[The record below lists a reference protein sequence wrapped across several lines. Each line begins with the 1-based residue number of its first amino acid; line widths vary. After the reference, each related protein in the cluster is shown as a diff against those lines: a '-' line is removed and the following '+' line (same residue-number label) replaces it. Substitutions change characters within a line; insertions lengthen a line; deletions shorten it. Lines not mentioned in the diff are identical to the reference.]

1 MQQLPVLSNREREV
15 VELLLQGQSNKQ
27 IASSLTIS
35 ERTVE
40 FHLSNIYNK
49 FGVSS
54 RVELILKLGNASDA
68 PETQEP
74 GFSTV
79 DQGAEST
86 ENGNESSSTT
96 DWITPLKESFS
107 VLGKELT
114 TMPNVSAQD
123 EAGNMSFIEAI
134 RVCFMK
140 YAEFNGRAAR
150 REFWWFALFVTL
162 VAGALAYVSEAASSI
177 FLIAV
182 LLPLLAVGTR
192 RLRDAGLN
200 VWWLLFILA
209 PVGGLVVLA
218 WFWAM
223 PTTEKSPVGEMV
235 ADDWR

>member
-1 MQQLPVLSNREREV
+1 MAQSLELSNREREV
-15 VELLLQGQSNKQ
+15 VQLLLQGQSNKQ

-54 RVELILKLGNASDA
+54 RVELILTLGSASDT

-79 DQGAEST
+79 DPGAESS
-86 ENGNESSSTT
+86 ENGNGSSSPS

-107 VLGKELT
+107 VLSKELT

-123 EAGNMSFIEAI
+123 EAGNMSFLEAI
-134 RVCFMK
+134 RVCFVK
-140 YAEFNGRAAR
+140 YAEFNGRAGRA
-150 REFWWFALFVTL
+150 EFWWFALFVTL
-162 VAGALAYVSEAASSI
+162 VAGALAYVSEAVSSI
-177 FLIAV
+177 FSIAV
-182 LLPLLAVGTR
+182 LLPLLAVGAR
-192 RLRDAGLN
+192 RLRDAGQN
-200 VWWLLFILA
+200 VWWLLFLLV
-209 PVGGLVVLA
+209 PVGGLVVLV

-223 PTTEKSPVGEMV
+223 PTTEKLPVGEMV

>member
-1 MQQLPVLSNREREV
+1 MAQSPELSNREREV
-15 VELLLQGQSNKQ
+15 VQLLLQGRSNKQ

-40 FHLSNIYNK
+40 FHLKNIYTK
-49 FGVSS
+49 FDVSS
-54 RVELILKLGNASDA
+54 RVELILKLGSAVEGS
-68 PETQEP
+68 ETEKP

-79 DQGAEST
+79 DLVAESP
-86 ENGNESSSTT
+86 ENGSGSSSPT

-123 EAGNMSFIEAI
+123 EAGNMSFLEAI
-134 RVCFMK
+134 RVCFVK
-140 YAEFNGRAAR
+140 YAEFNGRAGRA
-150 REFWWFALFVTL
+150 EFWWFALFVTL

-177 FLIAV
+177 FSIAV
-182 LLPLLAVGTR
+182 LLPLLAVGAR
-192 RLRDAGLN
+192 RLRDAGIN

-209 PVGGLVVLA
+209 PVGGLVVLI

-223 PTTEKSPVGEMV
+223 PTTEKSPVGEMA

>member
-1 MQQLPVLSNREREV
+1 MAQSLELSNREREV
-15 VELLLQGQSNKQ
+15 VQLLLQGQSNKQ

-54 RVELILKLGNASDA
+54 RVELILTLGSASDT

-79 DQGAEST
+79 DPGAEST
-86 ENGNESSSTT
+86 ENGNGSSSTT

-123 EAGNMSFIEAI
+123 EAGNMSFLEAI
-134 RVCFMK
+134 RVCFVK
-140 YAEFNGRAAR
+140 YAEFNGRAGRA
-150 REFWWFALFVTL
+150 EFWWFALFVTL
-162 VAGALAYVSEAASSI
+162 VAGALAYVSEAVSSI
-177 FLIAV
+177 FSIAV
-182 LLPLLAVGTR
+182 LLPLLAVGAR
-192 RLRDAGLN
+192 RLRDAGQN
-200 VWWLLFILA
+200 VWWLLFLLV
-209 PVGGLVVLA
+209 PVGGLVVLV

-223 PTTEKSPVGEMV
+223 PTTGKSPVGEL
-235 ADDWR
+235 ATDDWR